1 MNKLIW
7 LLCCIAFTANAQKN
21 SLRELIN
28 RKQFEEV
35 LSQTKLLTS
44 SDSTHAETM
53 YSIGEAY
60 EGLLKYKDAF
70 RTYKICYALDSLNTD
85 FLYAMARTATN
96 LGKVSEAKSSY
107 GKILAMDSTNFYA
120 SYQLARLHYQLDE
133 LKDAMQIYSRLLDKD
148 PDNSALWRSMGDCYT
163 RTRQNEIAALS
174 YFKAYS
180 LNRENGSLANTLIN
194 SLLRLGGKDAADAL
208 AICDTA
214 LFYNPGNIQL
224 RQSKGMALY
233 TNKQY
238 AAADSVYTALMAE
251 GDSSYTTVSYTGV
264 SRYNAGLFLASIEP
278 LELAYQMDT
287 TSAEICLL
295 LGSSLGKT
303 YDRERAFVFFDKA
316 EKAMQPSELIVNQ
329 LLLFRA
335 DIHMKARNFE
345 ESSRLYYQ
353 AYQRNKKQIDYLA
366 QIAFMYSAKNN
377 ESYRTEE
384 EKQRGLFIH
393 YYYASEMLKNGP
405 NTGQLRYLTNLLQSF
420 HQELFFKGIKEL
432 PMLAPDGKRSMLSA
446 DDLQA
451 VIKALEIK
459 NKESK
464 SDNNKNEAL

>member
-70 RTYKICYALDSLNTD
+70 RTYKICYALDSVNTD

-133 LKDAMQIYSRLLDKD
+133 FKDAMQIYSRLLDKD

-194 SLLRLGGKDAADAL
+194 TLLRLGGKDAADAL

-233 TNKQY
+233 TNK
-238 AAADSVYTALMAE
+238 
-251 GDSSYTTVSYTGV
+251 
-264 SRYNAGLFLASIEP
+264 
-278 LELAYQMDT
+278 
-287 TSAEICLL
+287 
-295 LGSSLGKT
+295 
-303 YDRERAFVFFDKA
+303 
-316 EKAMQPSELIVNQ
+316 
-329 LLLFRA
+329 
-335 DIHMKARNFE
+335 
-345 ESSRLYYQ
+345 
-353 AYQRNKKQIDYLA
+353 
-366 QIAFMYSAKNN
+366 
-377 ESYRTEE
+377 
-384 EKQRGLFIH
+384 
-393 YYYASEMLKNGP
+393 
-405 NTGQLRYLTNLLQSF
+405 
-420 HQELFFKGIKEL
+420 
-432 PMLAPDGKRSMLSA
+432 
-446 DDLQA
+446 
-451 VIKALEIK
+451 
-459 NKESK
+459 
-464 SDNNKNEAL
+464 